1 MSRQV
6 ELDVILWASSRP
18 LGKVPSES
26 AGRETESGDN
36 HGMRPASLPVT
47 SRAFILA
54 LAILPLVLGACQ
66 TSQKPDLRTA
76 PPIQTKATPDLEVV
90 AEKPSLAGLITNVS
104 IYPVPGRREDL
115 AVSLVVFVR
124 NSGAPSIAQGWNLEV
139 KSPSRRV
146 PTVLEP
152 VHVSGYVE
160 MPGTNG
166 TKVDLSKEDLVLK
179 TAQLSIAKGARVN
192 GILTFVLSKTS
203 EREVSNNNTSLS
215 VHFKDSQ
222 GNPYQTPKSVIGGKA
237 KPTSSPGLKAD
248 TNP

>member
-1 MSRQV
+1 M
-6 ELDVILWASSRP
+6 
-18 LGKVPSES
+18 GKLKTIWERTS
-26 AGRETESGDN
+26 TICWTQMESGDN
-36 HGMRPASLPVT
+36 HGMRPANLPWT
-47 SRAFILA
+47 SRSFIVVLA
-54 LAILPLVLGACQ
+54 SLASILGGCGTTQRPDTKTAPTIQ
-66 TSQKPDLRTA
+66 TNTAPDLA
-76 PPIQTKATPDLEVV
+76 A
-90 AEKPSLAGLITNVS
+90 AEKPSLAGQIENVS
-104 IYPVPGRREDL
+104 IYPVPGHREDL

-146 PTVLEP
+146 PSVVEP

-179 TAQLSIAKGARVN
+179 TAQVSIAKGARVD

-203 EREVSNNNTSLS
+203 ESEVSNNNTSLTL
-215 VHFKDSQ
+215 HFKDSQ
-222 GNPYQTPKSVIGGKA
+222 GNPYQTPKGVIGGKA
-237 KPTSSPGLKAD
+237 TKPISNPSLKGD

>member
-1 MSRQV
+1 M
-6 ELDVILWASSRP
+6 L
-18 LGKVPSES
+18 
-26 AGRETESGDN
+26 
-36 HGMRPASLPVT
+36 PASL
-47 SRAFILA
+47 SRASRLFILVP
-54 LAILPLVLGACQ
+54 AILALVLGACR
-66 TSQKPDLRTA
+66 TSQRPDTKID
-76 PPIQTKATPDLEVV
+76 PTVQTKTEPDSKVV
-90 AEKPSLAGLITNVS
+90 AEKPSLAGRIENVS
-104 IYPVPGRREDL
+104 IYPVPSHREDL

-124 NSGAPSIAQGWNLEV
+124 NSGAPSLAQGWNLEV

-152 VHVSGYVE
+152 VHVSGYVD

-203 EREVSNNNTSLS
+203 ERDVSNNNTSLT

-237 KPTSSPGLKAD
+237 TKPNSNPSPKGD